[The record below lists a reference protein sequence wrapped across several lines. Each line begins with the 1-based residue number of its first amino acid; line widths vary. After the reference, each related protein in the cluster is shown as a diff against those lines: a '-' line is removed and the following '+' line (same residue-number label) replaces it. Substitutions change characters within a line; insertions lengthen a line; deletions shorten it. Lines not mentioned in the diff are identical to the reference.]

1 MQRAAFDALL
11 AGDDEA
17 SLQASLRARALLPSG
32 AAGRRALAAIVRE
45 VRPYADAFAHWRR
58 DAESASLPVEV
69 DIDGL
74 RLHGRIGDAW
84 PQGIARLRFGK
95 PNGPSS
101 IRNGLDWLLAR
112 AAGVGM
118 PFVEFHE
125 TEGHGIGP
133 HPREAIAPEQAI
145 EALRGLLALRR
156 EGLRRPL
163 PFAPY
168 SAWEFFAADGSER
181 GLRNAA
187 NRWRGGER
195 GWAEGDGDALRLAL
209 RARDPF
215 ADAAEAD
222 EFARL
227 AGIVFGAVVH
237 GLPAPIELGEAA
249 LPGDDAEDAA

>member
-1 MQRAAFDALL
+1 MAQQDMI
-11 AGDDEA
+11 
-17 SLQASLRARALLPSG
+17 
-32 AAGRRALAAIVRE
+32 AAIVRE

-168 SAWEFFAADGSER
+168 SAWEFFAARVPILARWIPSLRVILRVSNSPFDGFSDVTR
-181 GLRNAA
+181 SAS
-187 NRWRGGER
+187 
-195 GWAEGDGDALRLAL
+195 
-209 RARDPF
+209 
-215 ADAAEAD
+215 
-222 EFARL
+222 
-227 AGIVFGAVVH
+227 GIATSR
-237 GLPAPIELGEAA
+237 P
-249 LPGDDAEDAA
+249 